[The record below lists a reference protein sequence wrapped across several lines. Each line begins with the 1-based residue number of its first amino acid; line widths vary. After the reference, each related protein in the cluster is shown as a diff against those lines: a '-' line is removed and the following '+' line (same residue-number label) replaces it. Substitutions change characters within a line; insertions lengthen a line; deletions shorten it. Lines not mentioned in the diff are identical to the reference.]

1 MFAVD
6 HANPRE
12 RVSMSFPIED
22 AAEVRRKGHAKEKRP
37 AKGPGVDF
45 LFADAT

>member
-12 RVSMSFPIED
+12 RDSMSFPIED

-37 AKGPGVDF
+37 AEGRA
-45 LFADAT
+45 FAFVSSAA